1 MKASNTNEKKKLAII
16 GVLGILL
23 LGVGAFQIIGG
34 GGSAPVLEAKKEK
47 PAATASSGTEA
58 DPGATEESNES
69 DLIAGKL
76 PQRDPFLAPGAVQAV
91 SPNGATTGT
100 PAMPTTNQPAMASNQ
115 PVGYQH
121 NENPPMPPMPG
132 DIQPMPGVNGG
143 NTGEFTGPGDSNQP
157 QAPSLKLTGVVL
169 GDTALAVIQD
179 ESGKQRVLR
188 VGDTVSGHRV
198 ISITKNKVVLSGS
211 GERVTLAINSDAKE

>member
-1 MKASNTNEKKKLAII
+1 MKASNANEKKKLAII
-16 GVLGILL
+16 GVLGLLL

-34 GGSAPVLEAKKEK
+34 GGSAPAPEAKKDK
-47 PAATASSGTEA
+47 PSVAAGTGTES
-58 DPGATEESNES
+58 DPGNAEDSGEG

-76 PQRDPFLAPGAVQAV
+76 PQRDPFLAPGAVQTN
-91 SPNGATTGT
+91 SPTGATTGT
-100 PAMPTTNQPAMASNQ
+100 PTMPSANPTTTASNQ
-115 PVGYQH
+115 PVGYQST
-121 NENPPMPPMPG
+121 ENPPMPPMPG
-132 DIQPMPGVNGG
+132 DIQPMPNVHEGNPGE
-143 NTGEFTGPGDSNQP
+143 NTGLGDSNQP
-157 QAPSLKLTGVVL
+157 EAPSLKLTGVVL

-198 ISITKNKVVLSGS
+198 VSITKNKVVLSGS